1 MGRIARTCVMMVITL
16 AASLVLVATPSRA
29 QVAKPTPEDLKLGE
43 QVFFK
48 RCVWCHGPKGDGQGP
63 SFERAFPKPRN
74 FNPGTFKIRTTDSG
88 ELPVDA
94 DLMRTVRKGLTGSL
108 MPPWEHILS
117 EKEISAVVQFV
128 KTKMVLDRKFDD
140 PEEAFKR
147 IPGSKEKEIIAPNP
161 LSLSFPEK
169 VSPSKDSIARGAEN
183 FFRAGCFGCHGAQ
196 GRGEGNPSLKDEF
209 PIPGFPEG
217 APIRAADLHQ
227 CWRFRGAANGDVGA
241 APEEIIREIST
252 GLNGTPMP
260 SSANELKTL
269 SERWDT
275 ANFVIFLCGRTES
288 IDELFEPAKD
298 LPSQLAGA
306 KSVTEILAKATETP
320 DLQKQLGQGKFVA
333 LKADFAKSKMLVGR
347 RPPLETIVTAQ
358 FVEELPTTVDDP
370 KWKDT
375 PKDHVRMGGQVS
387 IEPRQFMPTIPTL
400 TVQALYDNKEIAF
413 LLQWNDRD
421 RSSVAGETDF
431 ISGRSDSP
439 KQAVF
444 LNLAT
449 NPAKVIAND
458 AVEIQFPAKLHE
470 LTGTEKPFW
479 INGDERHAVILWHW
493 EADLAKALAT
503 PAAPAKDSLPEK
515 AKKTWAMWT
524 KLQQEPAVI
533 ERIAKGSQGDV
544 VELYANGF
552 KKEPFDPK
560 KPAAEQYAQ
569 PTHRPRPANEQGAKS
584 TDARW
589 AGGRWQVV
597 IRGPMSAEAK
607 SDKPSEG
614 YTSMGAGLYVP
625 IAFSVFD
632 GSNGEQD
639 TVRSISTWYAIL
651 PAPPLPISIY
661 YVPPIAATLVFV
673 FEWWLRRTSKRM
685 VNAPGQTPGQG
696 PSKH

>member
-1 MGRIARTCVMMVITL
+1 MGRMARTCVMMVITL
-16 AASLVLVATPSRA
+16 AVAVVLVAAPARA

-48 RCVWCHGPKGDGQGP
+48 RCVWCHGPQGNGEGP

-94 DLMRTVRKGLTGSL
+94 DLMRTVRKGLAGSL
-108 MPPWEHILS
+108 MPPWEQILS
-117 EKEISAVVQFV
+117 DREIFAVVQFV
-128 KTKMVLDRKFDD
+128 KTKMVQDRKFDD
-140 PEEAFKR
+140 PEEKFKR
-147 IPGSKEKEIIAPNP
+147 IPGSKDGEVITPDP
-161 LSLSFPEK
+161 LRLSFPEK

-227 CWRFRGAANGDVGA
+227 CWRLRGASDPDTGA
-241 APEEIIREIST
+241 IPEEIIREIST

-260 SSANELKTL
+260 SSANELKKL
-269 SERWDT
+269 SERWDL
-275 ANFVIFLCGRTES
+275 ANFVIFLCGKTES
-288 IDELFEPAKD
+288 MDELFEPAKD
-298 LPSQLAGA
+298 LPSQLAG
-306 KSVTEILAKATETP
+306 KSVTEILAKATEIP

-333 LKADFAKSKMLVGR
+333 LKADFAKSRMLVGH
-347 RPPLETIVTAQ
+347 RPPLEAIVTGR
-358 FVEELPTTVDDP
+358 FVQELPTTVDDP
-370 KWKDT
+370 KWKEA

-400 TVQALYDNKEIAF
+400 TVQALYDKKEIAF
-413 LLQWNDRD
+413 LLQWDDRD

-431 ISGRSDSP
+431 ISGKSDTP
-439 KQAVF
+439 KQAAF
-444 LNLAT
+444 LNPAS
-449 NPAKVIAND
+449 NPAKVITND
-458 AVEIQFPAKLHE
+458 AVEIQFPAKMHE

-493 EADLAKALAT
+493 EADLAKALA
-503 PAAPAKDSLPEK
+503 AKDSLPEK

-533 ERIAKGSQGDV
+533 EQIAKGSQGDV

-560 KPAAEQYAQ
+560 RSVEEQSAQ

-589 AGGRWQVV
+589 AGGQWRVV
-597 IRGPMSAEAK
+597 IRGPMSAQAK
-607 SDKPSEG
+607 LDKPSEG
-614 YTSMGAGLYVP
+614 YTNIGAGLYLP

-639 TVRSISTWYAIL
+639 TKRSISTWYAIL
-651 PAPPLPISIY
+651 PAPPLPKAIY
-661 YVPPIAATLVFV
+661 YVPPTAAAVVLV

-685 VNAPGQTPGQG
+685 MNGSGQGPG